1 MEATSRRMASRWKSV
16 IRMGDSALRAVFYPE
31 PLGTVAPESLRRG
44 KDLSRG
50 FAERVEKAGLSPYV
64 ETVFMRDLVSQRAQF
79 APFIGI
85 RDTGLFHGAQHQVVV
100 FGRLAGETG
109 HFPESCAQKILE
121 QGFMVFRNESQLQ
134 CRVASLSLQQ

>member
-1 MEATSRRMASRWKSV
+1 M
-16 IRMGDSALRAVFYPE
+16 FYPE
-31 PLGTVAPESLRRG
+31 PLGTVAHESLRRG

-85 RDTGLFHGAQHQVVV
+85 RVQY
-100 FGRLAGETG
+100 
-109 HFPESCAQKILE
+109 
-121 QGFMVFRNESQLQ
+121 
-134 CRVASLSLQQ
+134 RVATLGCSDMELAPSGFGIRFIL